1 MARVI
6 AIANQKGGVGKT
18 TTAVNL
24 STALA
29 QLDGRVLVVDI
40 DPQANAT
47 SGLGL
52 ARDPRRPSVYQV
64 LTLQQP
70 IDDLIVETAFGPKLL
85 PSDKNLAAA
94 EVELIDLPD
103 RELLLR
109 KAIAPVLQQYDFIV
123 LDCPPAL
130 NLLTLNA
137 LAAADSLLIPIQC
150 EYYALE
156 GVTDLLDTLTAI
168 RRSLNPL
175 IEIEGFLLTMY
186 DERINLS
193 SAVATDLRN
202 FYRGLVFKTMIPRN
216 VRLAEAPSHGMPIVY
231 YDQRSRGAESYFE
244 LAKEVLVNDQK
255 AIRQGAERSV
265 VKHYVADGQG
275 RTVGN

>member
-29 QLDGRVLVVDI
+29 QLDSRVLIVDV

-52 ARDPRRPSVYQV
+52 ARDPRRLSVYQV
-64 LTLQQP
+64 LTLQEP
-70 IDDLIVETAFGPKLL
+70 IDDVIVETAFGLKLL

-109 KAIAPVLQQYDFIV
+109 KAIAPVLQQYVFII

-130 NLLTLNA
+130 NL
-137 LAAADSLLIPIQC
+137 
-150 EYYALE
+150 
-156 GVTDLLDTLTAI
+156 
-168 RRSLNPL
+168 
-175 IEIEGFLLTMY
+175 
-186 DERINLS
+186 
-193 SAVATDLRN
+193 
-202 FYRGLVFKTMIPRN
+202 
-216 VRLAEAPSHGMPIVY
+216 
-231 YDQRSRGAESYFE
+231 
-244 LAKEVLVNDQK
+244 
-255 AIRQGAERSV
+255 
-265 VKHYVADGQG
+265 
-275 RTVGN
+275 

>member
-1 MARVI
+1 MAKTI

-24 STALA
+24 AAALA
-29 QLDGRVLVVDI
+29 KLDQRVLLVDV

-47 SGLGL
+47 SGVGVQ
-52 ARDPRRPSVYQV
+52 RGTFRRNVYHV
-64 LTLQQP
+64 LILEEP
-70 IDDLIVETAFGPKLL
+70 IAEALLHTAFGLHLL
-85 PSDKNLAAA
+85 PSDPNLAGA
-94 EVELIDLPD
+94 EIEMVDLPN

-109 KAIAPVLQQYDFIV
+109 KALAPVAGDFDFII

-156 GVTDLLDTLTAI
+156 GVTELFNTLTRI
-168 RRSLNPL
+168 RRALNPL
-175 IEIEGFLLTMY
+175 LKIEGLLLTMY

-193 SAVATDLRN
+193 AAVAADLRS
-202 FYRGLVFKTMIPRN
+202 FYGNLVFQTIVPRN
-216 VRLAEAPSHGMPIVY
+216 VRLAEAPSHGQPVIY
-231 YDQRSRGAESYFE
+231 YDQRSRGAESYSQ
-244 LAKEVLVNDQK
+244 LAKEVLAHDQ
-255 AIRQGAERSV
+255 ETL
-265 VKHYVADGQG
+265 GQG
-275 RTVGN
+275 TERPALDSFVASG